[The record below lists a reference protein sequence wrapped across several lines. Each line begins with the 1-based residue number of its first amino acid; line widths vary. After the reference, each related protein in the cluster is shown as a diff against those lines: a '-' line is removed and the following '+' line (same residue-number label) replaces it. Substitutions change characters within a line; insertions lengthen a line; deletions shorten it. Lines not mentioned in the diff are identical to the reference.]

1 MSFNTLLPNQCVSFN
16 NLQDAVNQNLF
27 IALQSI
33 PVSTE
38 QITKQ
43 NFEDYVLNF
52 GAVEQYPPYVNTPQN
67 QLVVKENIAL
77 YGSASLVPNYGIT
90 FISLSYTDFTTTS
103 PVGLWTLPESSTQN
117 VQYYNVGILGN
128 YFLPVLLI

>member
-16 NLQDAVNQNLF
+16 NLQDACDQYLF
-27 IALQSI
+27 LPNFSQPI

-43 NFEDYVLNF
+43 DFESLIF
-52 GAVEQYPPYVNTPQN
+52 TTGSAFSQYPPYVNTAQN
-67 QLVVKENIAL
+67 QLVIKENIAL

-90 FISLSYTDFTTTS
+90 FISLSYTDFTYFS

-128 YFLPVLLI
+128 FSPL